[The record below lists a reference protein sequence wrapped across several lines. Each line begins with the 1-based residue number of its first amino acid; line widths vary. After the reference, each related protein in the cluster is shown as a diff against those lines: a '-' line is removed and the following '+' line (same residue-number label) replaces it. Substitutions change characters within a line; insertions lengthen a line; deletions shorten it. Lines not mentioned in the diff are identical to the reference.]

1 MNPSLFRT
9 VEELTV
15 YATERQAGFE
25 AHQGRQARQP
35 EDRNEWIRGILV
47 GMAEVFGTD
56 PGELSADFDYRL
68 EEAHGAFAVVPLDLF
83 GQKHMIQSLCEYV
96 NGLEQIEGDQ
106 RSRVMDVKKLLEDIA
121 ACLSWDASRS
131 GVYAV
136 REQVESQL
144 LRMVVR
150 RPIRFTRI
158 LVGGDIGPGGME
170 FLSGRMD
177 SVDGVRSTR
186 IFQELASN
194 YPGRKEWPAMCTVC
208 LGGWNPAAGV
218 IDADELDMAVIR
230 EAGVRILKHPGITP
244 LPHGYLCVPV
254 KEEFDKAARRAGPE
268 QNKNHSKTKKT
279 EVER

>member
-1 MNPSLFRT
+1 MNPSLLRA

-25 AHQGRQARQP
+25 AHQGLEIRQP
-35 EDRNEWIRGILV
+35 EERNEWIRDILT

-56 PGELSADFDYRL
+56 PGELSAGFDHRL
-68 EEAHGAFAVVPLDLF
+68 KEARGAFAVAPLNPF
-83 GQKHMIQSLCEYV
+83 EQKHMIQSLCRYV
-96 NGLEQIEGDQ
+96 DGLEELEGDQ
-106 RSRVMDVKKLLEDIA
+106 RARVMDVKKLLEDITA
-121 ACLSWDASRS
+121 YLSWDVSRS
-131 GVYAV
+131 GVYPA
-136 REQVESQL
+136 RDQVEGQL
-144 LRMVVR
+144 LRMVAR

-158 LVGGDIGPGGME
+158 LMGSDIGPGGME
-170 FLSGRMD
+170 FLPGRVD

-244 LPHGYLCVPV
+244 LPPRYLCVPV
-254 KEEFDKAARRAGPE
+254 KEEFDKAARRAGSE

>member
-1 MNPSLFRT
+1 MNPSLFRA

-15 YATERQAGFE
+15 YDTERQAGFE
-25 AHQGRQARQP
+25 AHQSSQVRQP
-35 EDRNEWIRGILV
+35 EERNEWVRGILT
-47 GMAEVFGTD
+47 GMAEVYGTG
-56 PGELSADFDYRL
+56 PGELTSGFDHRL
-68 EEAHGAFAVVPLDLF
+68 EAARGAFAAAPLNPF
-83 GQKHMIQSLCEYV
+83 EQKHMIQSLCEYV
-96 NGLEQIEGDQ
+96 NGMEELEGDQ
-106 RSRVMDVKKLLEDIA
+106 RGRVMDVKKLLEDIT
-121 ACLSWDASRS
+121 ACLSWDISRS
-131 GVYAV
+131 GVYPA
-136 REQVESQL
+136 RDQVEGQL

-170 FLSGRMD
+170 FLSGCVD
-177 SVDGVRSTR
+177 SVDSVRSTR

-208 LGGWNPAAGV
+208 LGGWNPAVGV
-218 IDADELDMAVIR
+218 IDADDLDMAVIR

-244 LPHGYLCVPV
+244 LPPGYLCVPV
-254 KEEFDKAARRAGPE
+254 KGEFEKVTRRAGPE